1 MAKKEKTFNEQAY
14 LIYDR
19 FIKNKNNKRLG
30 SKIKSPNLKDSM
42 TIHRVIGDYTPVGF
56 VSKLI
61 KRNNLDT
68 YRHLLDL
75 ETYKLTSLVPHIQLF
90 KIDAGKNVPFYF
102 PTAAES
108 TSFHSM
114 LQPGAGVGAAG
125 IKDFNIKFQ
134 GQDPFSADKQLQCS
148 LNIYVD
154 TLENI
159 FKDPPAGYAPLA
171 EIFTITRNKYIPL
184 KEGLS
189 KEVAT
194 EQVNNASSHEIMAV
208 LGYSVDKKSK
218 IFSRKEREAIEN
230 TSLTVRMTLT
240 NHNIS
245 LSQDGAATISV
256 DFIGRL
262 SGLLNDSFYNTLA
275 TEQDMLA
282 LSKLQAEQESAEF
295 APDSTKKEKKKGL
308 QKRIKQATRTRFRKL
323 FEYLDSSAQSSDILT
338 AFESSRL
345 YEMSISNGDIQRYLN
360 YVSGDTLT
368 DVKEESNKKN
378 PTADSVDDNTESP
391 DTKEGAAKA
400 SKETLD
406 IALQYNNKRINYVY
420 LGDFIESA
428 IVMTKDVLEGA
439 IKEAESSRKQK
450 NAKKTEEKLRPL
462 RSSLEDLKTTKILLG
477 NFSYPVGKN
486 ESITINIADVPI
498 SMRVLQDYIF
508 NNIEQQYTTKYSLG
522 RFMDD
527 LILQVLPAALKQHT
541 FSDAPGLFSDL
552 NLKSLIITGENKQ
565 DLLST
570 VDMDIRDLPN
580 FLKKASKQRRKKD
593 EVDYLVFYSEPSPKT
608 QSGLSG
614 NLRKDASNGVYH
626 FNLGKDRGML
636 KSINFSQINQKYR
649 REALMIES
657 VSLYDELKMPYSAS
671 ITMMGN
677 GLFLP
682 GSVVY
687 INPSSVGFGD
697 PRNPRSASAR
707 LGLGG
712 YYTVTSVETTYNS
725 GVMVTSLQAEYMSWA
740 DNDTTMMSEAITS
753 IQRQAQR
760 AVDRGET

>member
-19 FIKNKNNKRLG
+19 FIKNKNNKRAG
-30 SKIKSPNLKDSM
+30 SKIKISNLKDSM
-42 TIHRVIGDYTPVGF
+42 TVHRVVGNYTPVNF
-56 VSKLI
+56 VSKLT
-61 KRNNLDT
+61 KRSSLDM
-68 YRHLLDL
+68 YRHFLDL
-75 ETYKLTSLVPHIQLF
+75 ETYKLTSLVPHVKLF
-90 KIDAGKNVPFYF
+90 KVHDGRNIPFYF

-114 LQPGAGVGAAG
+114 LQPGSGTGASA
-125 IKDFNIKFQ
+125 IRDFNVKFQ

-171 EIFTITRNKYIPL
+171 EVFTITRNKYIPL

-189 KEVAT
+189 KEVTT
-194 EQVNNASSHEIMAV
+194 EQVNSASSHEIMAV

-245 LSQDGAATISV
+245 LSQDGTATISV

-262 SGLLNDSFYNTLA
+262 SGLLNDSFYNQLA
-275 TEQDMLA
+275 TEQDMLS
-282 LSKLQAEQESAEF
+282 LSRLQAEQESIEF
-295 APDSTKKEKKKGL
+295 EPDKAAEKKVVL

-323 FEYLDSSAQSSDILT
+323 FEHLDSKAESADILT
-338 AFESSRL
+338 AFSSSRL
-345 YEMSISNGDIQRYLN
+345 YEMSISNGDIQRYMN
-360 YVSGDTLT
+360 YVNGDAAV
-368 DVKEESNKKN
+368 DIEEESNKKE
-378 PTADSVDDNTESP
+378 PTADAVDSNTESP
-391 DTKEGAAKA
+391 NAKEEATKIP
-400 SKETLD
+400 KETLEN
-406 IALQYNNKRINYVY
+406 ALQYDNKRISYVY

-428 IVMTKDVLEGA
+428 IVMTKEVLESA
-439 IKEAESSRKQK
+439 IKEAESSRKKK
-450 NAKKTEEKLRPL
+450 NAKKTEEKLKPL
-462 RSSLEDLKTTKILLG
+462 RASLEGLKTTKVLLG

-486 ESITINIADVPI
+486 ESITVNIADVPI

-508 NNIEQQYTTKYSLG
+508 NNIEQQYATKYSLG

-527 LILQVLPAALKQHT
+527 LILQVLPSALKQHT
-541 FSDAPGLFSDL
+541 FSDAPNLFSDL
-552 NLKSLIITGENKQ
+552 NIKSLTITGDNKAE
-565 DLLST
+565 LLSNI
-570 VDMDIRDLPN
+570 DMDIRELPD
-580 FLKKASKQRRKKD
+580 FLKKASKHKKKKE
-593 EVDYLVFYSEPSPKT
+593 EVDYLVFYSEPSSKT

-614 NLRKDASNGVYH
+614 DLRKDASNGVYH

-649 REALMIES
+649 REALMMES

-687 INPSSVGFGD
+687 VNPSSIGFGD
-697 PRNPRSASAR
+697 PRNPRSSSAR

-712 YYTVTSVETTYNS
+712 YYTVTSVETTYNN
-725 GVMVTSLQAEYMSWA
+725 GTMVTSLQAEYLSWA

-760 AVDRGET
+760 AVDRGEP